1 MGIPYSRQI
10 NAAFG
15 QVTPLVEEG
24 FRVLQTIKNIAILIA
39 FVQITTVVLLS
50 LIFFALIG
58 LLITVDPDLQL
69 ERQRLVT
76 PAVRWIAQYSIYI
89 GGRVKKHWWV
99 VLLWLIFVVGG
110 AGFLYYTYR
119 MKQAL
124 EESEEGLAGGEMDE
138 EDAAVDRDR
147 KSKQ

>member
-39 FVQITTVVLLS
+39 FVQITTVILLS

-58 LLITVDPDLQL
+58 LLVTVNPDLQN

-89 GGRVKKHWWV
+89 GGRVKRHWWV
-99 VLLWLIFVVGG
+99 VLLWMLFVIGG

-124 EESEEGLAGGEMDE
+124 EESKEGLAGGEADG
-138 EDAAVDRDR
+138 EDVAAIREG
-147 KSKQ
+147 KSNQ